1 MQAQPVLPVISD
13 RYQLQSE
20 LGHGGMGAVF
30 RATDR
35 LTGQAVALKQLLHS
49 KPASTREAL
58 SHRLD
63 LSHEFQTLA
72 SLRHPNIISVLDYG
86 FDEQGQP
93 YFTMPLLEDARSL
106 RSLNQDQPLDVK
118 VGWIIQILQAL
129 VYLHRRGIIHRDLKP
144 ENILVSPDGQ
154 LRVLDFGLAVAR
166 ERADLVEDLAGTL
179 QYIAPE
185 VLEGESP
192 GRESDLYAVGVML
205 YEFITGHHPFRASTV
220 KEMVAHVISSEPD
233 MEALDTVVRDFVT
246 SGETVINRLSF
257 YALES
262 SSDPMS
268 EMMSGTPLTRVVQTL
283 LVKSPAYRYDDAQRV
298 IHDLNWALG
307 LPPPDD
313 SPAIRDSFLQAAK
326 FVGRDDE
333 FGRLTQAVDALGAG
347 TGGLWL
353 IGGESG
359 VGKSRLLDELRTVAM
374 VHGVLVLRGQS
385 ISEGE
390 LPYQLWRE
398 PLRRLLL
405 AVEVSDEE
413 AGVLRQIVPD
423 IERLLERDILD
434 PAPLSGRD
442 AEQRL
447 KTTIAE
453 VFRRAFDQENR
464 RLLVILEDLQ
474 WTSKSLDVIPMLMG
488 ANAPLMILGSYRDDE
503 APDLPHQ
510 IPGAEVVRLQRLNAH
525 AIRELSEAMLG
536 EAGRKP
542 QVVNLLEHETE
553 GNVFFLVE
561 VLRALAEEAGNLSRI
576 GAMTLPANVF
586 AGGVQRIVER
596 RLHQVPARYRGMLGL
611 AAVGGRQLN
620 LDVLRYASGVDDL
633 DEWLTAWVNAAV
645 IDLADGSWRFA
656 HDKLRESL
664 LGAME
669 PETRRELHRHVAQ
682 ALEAIYADDLD
693 QYAAALMVHW
703 NGAGDQR
710 REGHYALI
718 AAQQADD
725 NSAYADAARWFT
737 RALEIRAYE
746 AAENPDARH
755 AELHYQLGVS
765 LYKMNRYDEAR
776 GQQRASLD
784 LYRRLEEGKGIADA
798 INALGESDMR
808 QGLLD
813 DAQAQYEEALA
824 IRQELGLTK
833 DIAYSYMNLGVVQ
846 YTKDNHEVARDLFGR
861 CLEYMEQVGAPR
873 DLARALNNY
882 ANITDELGEKD
893 KARELHLR
901 ALAIREEVHDL
912 HGICYSLGNLGILEY
927 EAKNYRQAQDLLER
941 ALLLAQQIGDRLAV
955 ASNLTGLGDIH
966 LEQKQY
972 AQAITYYQQGLD
984 LRRETGDRHGM
995 IASIRALGHVA
1006 RERADYDWAFV
1017 QYREAFLLSVDYG
1030 LDLGMRQALS
1040 DMAQLLIAQKNYRP
1054 ALKLL
1059 AFLRKQTGRASM
1071 REQEMIN
1078 DLHTKML
1085 PTAFAGAETLGEALT
1100 LDGIRAK
1107 IEDGSTDF

>member
-1 MQAQPVLPVISD
+1 MQAQPVLPVIGD
-13 RYQLQSE
+13 RYQLLSE

-35 LTGQAVALKQLLHS
+35 LTGQEVALKKLLHS
-49 KPASTREAL
+49 KPAGSRDAF
-58 SHRLD
+58 SHKLD

-93 YFTMPLLEDARSL
+93 YFTMPLLEDAHSL
-106 RSLNQDQPLDVK
+106 RTLNQDQPLDVK

-166 ERADLVEDLAGTL
+166 ERADAVEDLAGTL

-220 KEMVAHVISSEPD
+220 REMVAHVMGSEPD
-233 MEALDTVVRDFVT
+233 MEALDTMVRDFVT
-246 SGETVINRLSF
+246 SGDTVINRLSF
-257 YALES
+257 YTVETHG
-262 SSDPMS
+262 DPTS

-283 LVKSPAYRYDDAQRV
+283 LVKSPAYRYDEAQRV

-307 LPPPDD
+307 IAPPAD

-333 FGRLTQAVDALGAG
+333 FQGLTQAVNRLGAG

-353 IGGESG
+353 VGGESG
-359 VGKSRLLDELRTVAM
+359 VGKSRLLDEIRTVAM

-405 AVEVSDEE
+405 AVEASDEE

-423 IERLLERDILD
+423 IERLLERAIPD

-453 VFRRAFDQENR
+453 VFRRAFDQDNR
-464 RLLVILEDLQ
+464 RVLVILEDLQ
-474 WTSKSLDVIPMLMG
+474 WTSKSLDVVPMLMG

-503 APDLPHQ
+503 APDLPRQ
-510 IPGAEVVRLQRLNAH
+510 LPGAQVVRLQRLNAH

-596 RLHQVPARYRGMLGL
+596 RLHQVPARFRGMLGL
-611 AAVGGRQLN
+611 AAVGGRQLD

-645 IDLADGSWRFA
+645 IDFADGNWRFA
-656 HDKLRESL
+656 HDKLRETL
-664 LGAME
+664 LGAMA
-669 PETRRELHRHVAQ
+669 PETRQELHRHVAQ
-682 ALEAIYADDLD
+682 AMEAIHRDDLN

-703 NGAGDQR
+703 NGAGDR
-710 REGHYALI
+710 RKEGYYALI

-725 NSAYADAARWFT
+725 NSAYADAARWFA
-737 RALEIRAYE
+737 RALDIGAYE

-755 AELHYQLGVS
+755 AELHYQLGIS
-765 LYKMNRYDEAR
+765 LYKMNQYDAAR
-776 GQQRASLD
+776 EQQRAGLE
-784 LYRRLEEGKGIADA
+784 LYRALGDRKGIADT

-813 DAQAQYEEALA
+813 EAQAQLEEALA
-824 IRQELGLTK
+824 IRQELDLAK

-846 YTKDNHEVARDLFGR
+846 HTKDNHEAARDLFGR
-861 CLEYMEQVGAPR
+861 CLEYMEQVGSPR
-873 DLARALNNY
+873 DIARALNNY
-882 ANITDELGEKD
+882 GNITDEIGEKD

-901 ALAIREEVHDL
+901 ALALREAEHDL
-912 HGICYSLGNLGILEY
+912 HGICYSLGNLGVLEL
-927 EAKNYRQAQDLLER
+927 EVQNFPKAQDYLER
-941 ALLLAQQIGDRLAV
+941 ALLIAQQIGDRLAV
-955 ASNLTGLGDIH
+955 AADTSALGDIH
-966 LEQKQY
+966 LKQKQY
-972 AQAITYYQQGLD
+972 AQAMACYQQGLD
-984 LRRETGDRHGM
+984 LRRETGDRNGV
-995 IASIRALGHVA
+995 IISIRSLGNVA

-1017 QYREAFLLSVDYG
+1017 QYREAFLLSVDYK
-1030 LDLGMRQALS
+1030 LDLALRHALA

-1059 AFLRKQTGRASM
+1059 AYLRKQSGRASL
-1071 REQEMIN
+1071 REQEMID
-1078 DLHTKML
+1078 DLRTKML

-1100 LDGIRAK
+1100 LDSIREK
-1107 IEDGSTDF
+1107 IEVGVTDF